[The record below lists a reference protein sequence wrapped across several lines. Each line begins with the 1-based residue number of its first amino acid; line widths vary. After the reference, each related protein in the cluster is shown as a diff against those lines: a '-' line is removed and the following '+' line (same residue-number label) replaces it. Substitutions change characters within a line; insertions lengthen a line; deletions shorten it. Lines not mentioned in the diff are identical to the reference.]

1 MSTVA
6 SNPKRSGANNPMAN
20 VISVLLITGVGI
32 SALVL
37 AIGLALLAVT
47 GQTGY
52 QGIVTPALVLTRQA
66 TIAFPRTFA
75 GVWQGSEARK
85 PFAVIELG
93 VLLLIATPV
102 VRVAASV
109 ILFAL
114 QKDYLYTGITL
125 AVLALLLISLIL
137 LG

>member
-1 MSTVA
+1 MSAVT
-6 SNPKRSGANNPMAN
+6 SNPTPSTANQPMAQ
-20 VISVLLITGVGI
+20 VISVLLISGVSI

-37 AIGLALLAVT
+37 AVGLALLAAT
-47 GQTGY
+47 GRTGY
-52 QGIVTPALVLTRQA
+52 SGIVAPALVLTRQP
-66 TIAFPRTFA
+66 TIAFPRTFGGA
-75 GVWQGSEARK
+75 WQGATALR

-109 ILFAL
+109 FLFFL
-114 QKDYLYTGITL
+114 KKDYLYTGITL
-125 AVLALLLISLIL
+125 VVLGLLLISLFV